1 MENEK
6 EIQLTDE
13 EILKEYI
20 SDPTKKEL
28 HVKIAQMLEEQ
39 FKDKWFSVKDIN
51 RKTAIKSFKEASQMV
66 FGLDLF
72 GLVVSKRRKKEKQYK
87 IILSNDQ
94 KIKVLE
100 ERRETHI
107 EQIAILDEE
116 IEKLKT
122 TEVSN

>member
-6 EIQLTDE
+6 EIRLTDE
-13 EILKEYI
+13 EVLKEYT

-39 FKDKWFSVKDIN
+39 FEDKWFSVKDIN
-51 RKTAIKSFKEASQMV
+51 RKTAIKSFKEANQMI

-72 GLVVSKRRKKEKQYK
+72 GLVVSKMKKREKQYK

-100 ERRETHI
+100 ERREIHT
-107 EQIAILDEE
+107 EQIAILDRE